1 MDFRDRSLPLS
12 NQEEDGKDYTA
23 KLPLDRKMY
32 FQYYVQDDADAGT
45 LMDTK
50 IPISEVGQIQFGFWG
65 LNHATLR
72 RRSKVRGDY
81 DSFVVP
87 KAPKAS
93 NLPFPIKA
101 KIFWYSPCSE
111 ILQIPCH

>member
-1 MDFRDRSLPLS
+1 MDFCDRSLPLS

-50 IPISEVGQIQFGFWG
+50 IPISEVGQIQWFG
-65 LNHATLR
+65 
-72 RRSKVRGDY
+72 V
-81 DSFVVP
+81 
-87 KAPKAS
+87 
-93 NLPFPIKA
+93 
-101 KIFWYSPCSE
+101 
-111 ILQIPCH
+111 

>member
-1 MDFRDRSLPLS
+1 MECRDRSLPLS

-72 RRSKVRGDY
+72 RGDY
-81 DSFVVP
+81 DPFVVP
-87 KAPKAS
+87 KAPES
-93 NLPFPIKA
+93 NLPFPIKG